1 MTVLRPRDL
10 TPAGRTGSPAT
21 RAVDAAEA
29 VELGALDLAADATR
43 DAIVLSLRAS
53 TLLRAGLAVR
63 ALIIDALTL
72 MQRSVRLGS
81 RTVVLEFGVY
91 R

>member
-10 TPAGRTGSPAT
+10 APAGKAEMPAT
-21 RAVDAAEA
+21 GTVDPTNG
-29 VELGALDLAADATR
+29 VDLVSSELRADATR
-43 DAIVLSLRAS
+43 DAIVLSLRA
-53 TLLRAGLAVR
+53 TLVLRAGLAVR

-72 MQRSVRLGS
+72 VQRSVRLGS
-81 RTVVLEFGVY
+81 RTIVLEFGVY